1 MQRTGRP
8 PSPDSR
14 AKYLATR
21 EAIAPP
27 KQLELIE
34 KRSSWVFATVGTI
47 GAALGGFTLL
57 TGSRP
62 IIEATPILAVIV
74 LCLVSLAILLAGYNL
89 ISWPRM
95 TEGVS
100 GAMVTFEKLAR
111 WRARRASIAVGLLL
125 VSVAVAAIAGFEATS
140 DQDNIELRLAWKSAE
155 SSGGTVTLGAKID
168 DLEPD
173 DQVKVSLIARTEAGD
188 ETVLFTGIVGADDYG
203 KASLADATVNPTAD
217 VRTIS

>member
-57 TGSRP
+57 LTRAFKTKVWELS
-62 IIEATPILAVIV
+62 VIY
-74 LCLVSLAILLAGYNL
+74 SHA
-89 ISWPRM
+89 
-95 TEGVS
+95 
-100 GAMVTFEKLAR
+100 
-111 WRARRASIAVGLLL
+111 
-125 VSVAVAAIAGFEATS
+125 
-140 DQDNIELRLAWKSAE
+140 
-155 SSGGTVTLGAKID
+155 
-168 DLEPD
+168 
-173 DQVKVSLIARTEAGD
+173 
-188 ETVLFTGIVGADDYG
+188 
-203 KASLADATVNPTAD
+203 
-217 VRTIS
+217 